1 MEERMTRD
9 ETKKILMLMGA
20 VYPNFKP
27 DNLTATVD
35 AWYLMLSDFEY
46 ADIENALRIYVRTS
60 DEQFAPSVNKLIAM
74 IRKPQELSQM
84 DFPTVWRYI
93 RKAIS
98 RSLYYSE
105 EEFDKLPDEA
115 KALVGAP
122 GQLREWAQLASET
135 IDSVTRSKVET
146 QYGAYQRRRAEVGAM
161 PQEIRELIERST
173 PRLPERPE
181 RRKVIAPPSAE
192 TVDVEKLADGVSELK
207 KILGRTYDD

>member
-1 MEERMTRD
+1 MTRD

-46 ADIENALRIYVRTS
+46 ADIENALRIYVRIA

-146 QYGAYQRRRAEVGAM
+146 QYGVYQRRKAEVGAM
-161 PQEIRELIERST
+161 PEEVRDLIEKAT
-173 PRLPERPE
+173 PKLPERQIVRAIEAKPE
-181 RRKVIAPPSAE
+181 E
-192 TVDVEKLADGVSELK
+192 GGVSESKLNSGMETLRGV
-207 KILGRTYDD
+207 LG

>member
-1 MEERMTRD
+1 MTRD

-46 ADIENALRIYVRTS
+46 ADIENALRIYVRIA

-146 QYGAYQRRRAEVGAM
+146 QYGVYQRRKAEVGAM
-161 PQEIRELIERST
+161 PEEVRELIEKST
-173 PRLPERPE
+173 PKLPERQIVRAIEAKPE
-181 RRKVIAPPSAE
+181 E
-192 TVDVEKLADGVSELK
+192 GGVSESKLNSGMETLRGV
-207 KILGRTYDD
+207 LG

>member
-1 MEERMTRD
+1 MTRD
-9 ETKKILMLMGA
+9 ETKKIIMLMGA

-27 DNLTATVD
+27 DDPKAMVD
-35 AWYLMLSDFEY
+35 AWHLMLSDFEY

>member
-1 MEERMTRD
+1 MTRD

-46 ADIENALRIYVRTS
+46 ADIENALRIYVRIA

-146 QYGAYQRRRAEVGAM
+146 QYGVYQRRKAEVGAM
-161 PQEIRELIERST
+161 PEEVRDLVEKAT
-173 PRLPERPE
+173 PKLPERQIVRAIEAKPE
-181 RRKVIAPPSAE
+181 E
-192 TVDVEKLADGVSELK
+192 GGVSESKLNSGMETLRGV
-207 KILGRTYDD
+207 LGGE